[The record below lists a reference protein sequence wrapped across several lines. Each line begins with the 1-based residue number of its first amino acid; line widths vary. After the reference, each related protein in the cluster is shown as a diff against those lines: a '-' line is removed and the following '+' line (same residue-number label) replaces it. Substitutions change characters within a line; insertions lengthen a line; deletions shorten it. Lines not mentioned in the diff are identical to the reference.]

1 MLNIYRTSLYSL
13 LGSVLMLMLVFG
25 CSSDSK
31 KEVIHED
38 LQGLWIL
45 TETTYQLL
53 DNGEGNTDPEGE
65 GNTDPEG
72 EGNTDPEG
80 EGNTD
85 PEGEDNSTGEGTP
98 SGVSALSADPGEEDG
113 SQIYPDEEGVQP
125 YLRFGANSFDFFEVR
140 PTDTIFH
147 YADRPYSNSATEI
160 NFDIAGT
167 SLLTVGYSI
176 EQNKLVLIRMTEE
189 FEIVHHLEKMSTDP
203 FIPEQEEDEEV
214 SELPEN
220 DCSAN
225 HNPEAAAGSTANP
238 YLLSMGKDTTVL
250 LIPTTAQNGYETR
263 FYLEVKTAKP
273 YRITISDFSS
283 ESGFADVYSRYR
295 YFELSA
301 SESFASEYQLFNTM
315 KIHEED
321 AAGKSADVYP
331 VTSCLYVR
339 LFSYVKDLSVS
350 LRVDPLF
357 EEEEEAADEGEEAA
371 DDSEENG
378 TPEA

>member
-113 SQIYPDEEGVQP
+113 SQVYPDEEGQQP
-125 YLRFGANSFDFFEVR
+125 YLRLGTNSFDFFEVS
-140 PTDTIFH
+140 PTDTLFH
-147 YADRPYSNSATEI
+147 YADRPYSNSSTEI
-160 NFDIAGT
+160 NFDIAGS

-176 EQNKLVLIRMTEE
+176 ERNTLYLIRLTVQ
-189 FEIVHHLEKMSTDP
+189 FEIVHIFEKMNSDP
-203 FIPEQEEDEEV
+203 FVEEEEEDGEV
-214 SELPEN
+214 PELPEN

-238 YLLSMGKDTTVL
+238 FLLTMNKDTTVH
-250 LIPTTAQNGYETR
+250 LIPTTAANGYETR
-263 FYLEVKTAKP
+263 LYLEVKTARP
-273 YRITISDFSS
+273 YRIVISDYAS
-283 ESGFADVYSRYR
+283 ESDFTSVLSYFH

-301 SESFASEYQLFNTM
+301 TEGFASEYFLFTPLRINKGDVT
-315 KIHEED
+315 
-321 AAGKSADVYP
+321 GKSVDFFPAGN
-331 VTSCLYVR
+331 CLYIR
-339 LFSYVKDLSVS
+339 LFSYVDDL
-350 LRVDPLF
+350 
-357 EEEEEAADEGEEAA
+357 
-371 DDSEENG
+371 N
-378 TPEA
+378 

>member
-53 DNGEGNTDPEGE
+53 DNGEGNTDPDGE
-65 GNTDPEG
+65 GK
-72 EGNTDPEG
+72 
-80 EGNTD
+80 
-85 PEGEDNSTGEGTP
+85 
-98 SGVSALSADPGEEDG
+98 EEDG

-250 LIPTTAQNGYETR
+250 LIPTTAQNGYEIR

-273 YRITISDFSS
+273 YRITIKDFSS

-301 SESFASEYQLFNTM
+301 S
-315 KIHEED
+315 
-321 AAGKSADVYP
+321 
-331 VTSCLYVR
+331 
-339 LFSYVKDLSVS
+339 
-350 LRVDPLF
+350 
-357 EEEEEAADEGEEAA
+357 
-371 DDSEENG
+371 
-378 TPEA
+378 

>member
-13 LGSVLMLMLVFG
+13 LGSVLMLVFG

-53 DNGEGNTDPEGE
+53 DNGER
-65 GNTDPEG
+65 NTDPEG

-140 PTDTIFH
+140 PTDTVFH

-189 FEIVHHLEKMSTDP
+189 FKIVHHLKKMSTDP

-220 DCSAN
+220 NCSAN
-225 HNPEAAAGSTANP
+225 HNPEAVPGSTANP
-238 YLLSMGKDTTVL
+238 YLLTLGKDTAVHL
-250 LIPTTAQNGYETR
+250 SPTSADNGYEAR
-263 FYLEVKTAKP
+263 FYMEVKTAKP
-273 YRITISDFSS
+273 YRISISGFSS
-283 ESGFADVYSRYR
+283 DSAFTNVLSPFR

-301 SESFASEYQLFNTM
+301 SEAYASEYHLFTPLRIN
-315 KIHEED
+315 EED
-321 AAGKSADVYP
+321 TTGKFADVYP
-331 VTSCLYVR
+331 VTSCLYVK
-339 LFSYVKDLSVS
+339 LFSYVDDLSVS

-371 DDSEENG
+371 DEGEEAG

>member
-176 EQNKLVLIRMTEE
+176 EQNKLVLIRMTEK

-250 LIPTTAQNGYETR
+250 LIPTTAQNGYEAR

-301 SESFASEYQLFNTM
+301 SESFASEYHLFTPLRIN
-315 KIHEED
+315 EED

-357 EEEEEAADEGEEAA
+357 EEEEEAADEGEEA
-371 DDSEENG
+371 G

>member
-1 MLNIYRTSLYSL
+1 MQKLYNPYFY
-13 LGSVLMLMLVFG
+13 SVLGAFLFLLLTTSCG
-25 CSSDSK
+25 GDSK

-53 DNGEGNTDPEGE
+53 DNGE

-113 SQIYPDEEGVQP
+113 SQIYPSEEGVQP
-125 YLRFGANSFDFFEVR
+125 YLRLRNSRFDFFEVR
-140 PTDTIFH
+140 LTDTLFH
-147 YADRPYSNSATEI
+147 YADRPYSNSATEL

-203 FIPEQEEDEEV
+203 FIPEQEEDEEI

-238 YLLSMGKDTTVL
+238 YLLSMGK
-250 LIPTTAQNGYETR
+250 R
-263 FYLEVKTAKP
+263 
-273 YRITISDFSS
+273 
-283 ESGFADVYSRYR
+283 
-295 YFELSA
+295 
-301 SESFASEYQLFNTM
+301 
-315 KIHEED
+315 
-321 AAGKSADVYP
+321 
-331 VTSCLYVR
+331 
-339 LFSYVKDLSVS
+339 
-350 LRVDPLF
+350 
-357 EEEEEAADEGEEAA
+357 
-371 DDSEENG
+371 
-378 TPEA
+378 

>member
-13 LGSVLMLMLVFG
+13 LGSVLMLVFG

-53 DNGEGNTDPEGE
+53 DN
-65 GNTDPEG
+65 G

-140 PTDTIFH
+140 PTDTLFH

-160 NFDIAGT
+160 NFDIAGI

-176 EQNKLVLIRMTEE
+176 EQNKLVLIRMTE
-189 FEIVHHLEKMSTDP
+189 
-203 FIPEQEEDEEV
+203 
-214 SELPEN
+214 
-220 DCSAN
+220 
-225 HNPEAAAGSTANP
+225 
-238 YLLSMGKDTTVL
+238 
-250 LIPTTAQNGYETR
+250 
-263 FYLEVKTAKP
+263 
-273 YRITISDFSS
+273 
-283 ESGFADVYSRYR
+283 
-295 YFELSA
+295 
-301 SESFASEYQLFNTM
+301 
-315 KIHEED
+315 
-321 AAGKSADVYP
+321 
-331 VTSCLYVR
+331 
-339 LFSYVKDLSVS
+339 
-350 LRVDPLF
+350 
-357 EEEEEAADEGEEAA
+357 
-371 DDSEENG
+371 
-378 TPEA
+378 

>member
-113 SQIYPDEEGVQP
+113 SQVYPDEEGQQP
-125 YLRFGANSFDFFEVR
+125 YLRLGTNSFDFFEVS
-140 PTDTIFH
+140 PTDTLFH
-147 YADRPYSNSATEI
+147 YADRPYSNSSTEI
-160 NFDIAGT
+160 NFDIAGS

-176 EQNKLVLIRMTEE
+176 ERNTLYLIRLTEQ
-189 FEIVHHLEKMSTDP
+189 FEIVHIFEKMNSDP
-203 FIPEQEEDEEV
+203 FVEEEEEDGEV
-214 SELPEN
+214 PELPEN

-250 LIPTTAQNGYETR
+250 LIPTTAQNGYEAR
-263 FYLEVKTAKP
+263 FYMEVKTAKP
-273 YRITISDFSS
+273 YRITINGFSS

>member
-1 MLNIYRTSLYSL
+1 MQKLYNPYFY
-13 LGSVLMLMLVFG
+13 SVLGAFLFLLLTTSCG
-25 CSSDSK
+25 GDSK
-31 KEVIHED
+31 NEIIHED
-38 LQGLWIL
+38 LPGLWEL
-45 TETTYQLL
+45 KETIY
-53 DNGEGNTDPEGE
+53 NSINNEVPAGEGEENNESEGEENTTTEGE
-65 GNTDPEG
+65 GDSTDSG
-72 EGNTDPEG
+72 A
-80 EGNTD
+80 
-85 PEGEDNSTGEGTP
+85 P
-98 SGVSALSADPGEEDG
+98 SGAPALDAEPGEEDG
-113 SQIYPDEEGVQP
+113 SQVYPDEEGQQP
-125 YLRFGANSFDFFEVR
+125 YLRLGTNSFDFFEVR

-160 NFDIAGT
+160 NFDIASS

-176 EQNKLVLIRMTEE
+176 EQNKLFLIRMTEE

-225 HNPEAAAGSTANP
+225 HNPEAVPGSTANP
-238 YLLSMGKDTTVL
+238 YLLTLGKDTTVHL
-250 LIPTTAQNGYETR
+250 SPTSADNGYEAR
-263 FYLEVKTAKP
+263 FYMEVKTAKP
-273 YRITISDFSS
+273 YRISISGFSS
-283 ESGFADVYSRYR
+283 DSGFTNVLSPFR

>member
-113 SQIYPDEEGVQP
+113 SQVYPDEEGQQP
-125 YLRFGANSFDFFEVR
+125 YLRLGTNSFDFFEVS
-140 PTDTIFH
+140 PTDTLFH
-147 YADRPYSNSATEI
+147 YADRPYSNSSTEI
-160 NFDIAGT
+160 NFDIAGS

-176 EQNKLVLIRMTEE
+176 ERNTLYLIRLTEHRETVHIFAKMT
-189 FEIVHHLEKMSTDP
+189 SDP
-203 FIPEQEEDEEV
+203 LVDEEAEDGEV
-214 SELPEN
+214 PELPEN

-225 HNPEAAAGSTANP
+225 HNPEAAAGSTA
-238 YLLSMGKDTTVL
+238 
-250 LIPTTAQNGYETR
+250 
-263 FYLEVKTAKP
+263 KP
-273 YRITISDFSS
+273 YRISISDFSS

-350 LRVDPLF
+350 LRVEPLF

>member
-13 LGSVLMLMLVFG
+13 LGSVLMLVFG

-53 DNGEGNTDPEGE
+53 DNGE

-140 PTDTIFH
+140 LTDTLFH

-250 LIPTTAQNGYETR
+250 LI
-263 FYLEVKTAKP
+263 
-273 YRITISDFSS
+273 
-283 ESGFADVYSRYR
+283 
-295 YFELSA
+295 
-301 SESFASEYQLFNTM
+301 
-315 KIHEED
+315 
-321 AAGKSADVYP
+321 
-331 VTSCLYVR
+331 
-339 LFSYVKDLSVS
+339 
-350 LRVDPLF
+350 
-357 EEEEEAADEGEEAA
+357 
-371 DDSEENG
+371 
-378 TPEA
+378 

>member
-1 MLNIYRTSLYSL
+1 MQKLYNPYFY
-13 LGSVLMLMLVFG
+13 SVLGAFLFLLLTTSCG
-25 CSSDSK
+25 GDSK

-65 GNTDPEG
+65 
-72 EGNTDPEG
+72 
-80 EGNTD
+80 
-85 PEGEDNSTGEGTP
+85 DNSTGEGTP

-113 SQIYPDEEGVQP
+113 SQVYPSKEGVQP
-125 YLRFGANSFDFFEVR
+125 YLRLRLNDFDFFEVR
-140 PTDTIFH
+140 PTDTLFH
-147 YADRPYSNSATEI
+147 HKEQAYTHSITEI
-160 NFDIAGT
+160 NFNIEAD
-167 SLLTVGYSI
+167 SLLTMGYSI
-176 EQNKLVLIRMTEE
+176 DGNKLVLIRKTGQY
-189 FEIVHHLEKMSTDP
+189 EIFHHLKKLSTDP

-250 LIPTTAQNGYETR
+250 LIPTTAQNGYEAR

-273 YRITISDFSS
+273 YRITINGFSS

-350 LRVDPLF
+350 LRVEPLF

>member
-13 LGSVLMLMLVFG
+13 LGSVLMLVFG

-80 EGNTD
+80 E
-85 PEGEDNSTGEGTP
+85 DNSTGEGTP

-113 SQIYPDEEGVQP
+113 SQIYPNEEGVQP

-140 PTDTIFH
+140 PTDTLFH

-263 FYLEVKTAKP
+263 FYWK
-273 YRITISDFSS
+273 
-283 ESGFADVYSRYR
+283 
-295 YFELSA
+295 
-301 SESFASEYQLFNTM
+301 
-315 KIHEED
+315 
-321 AAGKSADVYP
+321 
-331 VTSCLYVR
+331 
-339 LFSYVKDLSVS
+339 
-350 LRVDPLF
+350 
-357 EEEEEAADEGEEAA
+357 
-371 DDSEENG
+371 
-378 TPEA
+378 